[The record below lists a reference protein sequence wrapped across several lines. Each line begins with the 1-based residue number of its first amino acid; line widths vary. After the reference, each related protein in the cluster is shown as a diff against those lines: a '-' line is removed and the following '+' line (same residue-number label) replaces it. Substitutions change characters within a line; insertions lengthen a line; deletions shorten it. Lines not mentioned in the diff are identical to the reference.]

1 MSLLEYRKIMRK
13 FLIVLCLSS
22 ITLTSVLAKSFAEK
36 EMEKRAKIE
45 AEAEERRAKI
55 REEYQKDQD
64 DKEKEALKEDLT
76 ELGKINS
83 YNENQL
89 REPAENSSEN
99 VEQPKEKRGFFGF
112 KKKSSKEK
120 EDRKEKKSEV
130 KLSELEE
137 LRAELK
143 ENEEKALNF
152 IFQSEELEEDMES
165 AEKFF
170 SKTEKEQLLELW
182 RSTLARNRTIQF
194 VIRSLSTDPDDY
206 EKNNAVMQVLS
217 RALFVPF
224 YAVSAVADNALIQ
237 GGSSVG
243 ARVIGDVM
251 DAKMDKKDKTKQ
263 VTRTDLIVLFMLVD
277 EVAERL
283 RNSYYAYKESK
294 IEKQLLDYEVK
305 LARLDLDKAMELEEG
320 SKNQSSVFFTKTVIR
335 DVERKLRQNKLNFKN
350 AHRKVIELAGE
361 DAVNNV
367 DLLID
372 LEIDESLGEILG
384 V

>member
-1 MSLLEYRKIMRK
+1 MRK
-13 FLIVLCLSS
+13 SLIILSLFFLTVNC
-22 ITLTSVLAKSFAEK
+22 VYAKSFAEK

-45 AEAEERRAKI
+45 EDALARQAKI
-55 REEYQKDQD
+55 REEYQKDQEFQ
-64 DKEKEALKEDLT
+64 EKEALKEDLT
-76 ELGKINS
+76 EIGKINS
-83 YNENQL
+83 YNEKQL
-89 REPAENSSEN
+89 REATENSEEN
-99 VEQPKEKRGFFGF
+99 IQQPEEERGWFGF
-112 KKKSSKEK
+112 KKKSAEDKEF
-120 EDRKEKKSEV
+120 EKEKKSEI
-130 KLSELEE
+130 EE
-137 LRAELK
+137 LREELK
-143 ENEEKALNF
+143 ANEERALNF
-152 IFQSEELEEDMES
+152 IFQSEELEEDLES

-194 VIRSLSTDPDDY
+194 VIRSLSTDPDDL

-224 YAVSAVADNALIQ
+224 YAISAVADNALIQ

-243 ARVIGDVM
+243 ARVIGDVVN
-251 DAKMDKKDKTKQ
+251 ANMDKKDQTKQ
-263 VTRTDLIVLFMLVD
+263 ITRTDLIVLFMLVD

-294 IEKQLLDYEVK
+294 IEKQLLDYEIK
-305 LARLDLDKAMELEEG
+305 LATLDLDKAMELEEI
-320 SKNQSSVFFTKTVIR
+320 NQDHTAVFFTKTVIR

-350 AHRKVIELAGE
+350 ANRKLIELAGE

>member
-1 MSLLEYRKIMRK
+1 MKTKKI
-13 FLIVLCLSS
+13 
-22 ITLTSVLAKSFAEK
+22 
-36 EMEKRAKIE
+36 
-45 AEAEERRAKI
+45 
-55 REEYQKDQD
+55 
-64 DKEKEALKEDLT
+64 
-76 ELGKINS
+76 
-83 YNENQL
+83 
-89 REPAENSSEN
+89 
-99 VEQPKEKRGFFGF
+99 PK
-112 KKKSSKEK
+112 KKKSEI
-120 EDRKEKKSEV
+120 
-130 KLSELEE
+130 EE

-143 ENEEKALNF
+143 ANEEKALDF
-152 IFQSEELEEDMES
+152 IFQSEELEEDIKS

-182 RSTLARNRTIQF
+182 RATLARNRTIQF

-251 DAKMDKKDKTKQ
+251 DAKMGKDDKTKQ
-263 VTRTDLIVLFMLVD
+263 VTITDLIVLFMLVD

-294 IEKQLLDYEVK
+294 VEKQLLNYEVK
-305 LARLDLDKAMELEEG
+305 LATLDLDKAMELEAD
-320 SKNQSSVFFTKTVIR
+320 SSNQSSVFFTKTVIR

-350 AHRKVIELAGE
+350 AHRKLIELAGL

-372 LEIDESLGEILG
+372 LEIDEGLGEILG